1 MGYIDLEKKL
11 FSYKTTAGNI
21 LRSYKLIFHEQKTV
35 FILKILSLTVAPIL
49 SYIILLLSKNAINR
63 IEQSNSSFLYV
74 VLCVSVIIVLEIV
87 SVVYDRILFFFS
99 DLTSSAFSERLR
111 SDLLRKIAD
120 EVPVSKLETPEFFNK
135 IGTINAGGIESVVG
149 SITTPLTLLTSIVYL
164 AIAVYTSLQY
174 NFYLYYLYII
184 ILPFVFILETISKR
198 HFTLNYDKKDNLQR
212 KAGVLNSLL
221 QNKSTIFDIKT
232 SDSEEWLINETE
244 KRKKAAFHFS
254 QKESIIS
261 SVLLLTRDVL
271 NYAFKYSILIYLV
284 VKLYEGSKQVTYYSL
299 YIIYAFMVFSKSIL
313 FGDFIFLTSNI
324 SKVMNSVH
332 SIIGAISGFVTNQ
345 EYFNEHE
352 LFFSLPE
359 RANGTKKFDEK
370 DPKNILTDK
379 LSYGYSAERKVLN
392 SLCMEIK
399 EGEKVCVFG
408 DNGAGKT
415 TLIKLICGLYEDYR
429 GKILLQNNERH
440 SYEKDEIR
448 NLYSYAMQDG
458 PHYPFTVKENIC
470 MGNTADAD
478 NQNLYDKVCS
488 VSGINQIVSQLRYG
502 ENTYLNKEYDTNGVD
517 LSIGQWQKLLIAKIM
532 FRNKEILIFDE
543 PTSALD
549 PLAEQ
554 EFINTLL
561 SWYKNK
567 TVVIISHRMTFAS
580 IADRVFVIKDGAVAE
595 QGTPKQLLNAKGL
608 FYEYFNTQRSL
619 YF

>member
-1 MGYIDLEKKL
+1 MYNKK
-11 FSYKTTAGNI
+11 FSVNMEIRKVIFLVCSSFGSSLAT
-21 LRSYKLIFHEQKTV
+21 LPPLIFLQNVLNGIAQRNITARQIIFSLVAALIYEALALPTV
-35 FILKILSLTVAPIL
+35 IMLVQYLHKYMTYKASLRYSEHVYRKVIAIKADLLENSDTYELYRRVSNRGLSSFEICPSSIIGLLINIISIATIITMASRYNLWIALILVPMCVCQYFLNRKINKKKIWYDKVQEIL
-49 SYIILLLSKNAINR
+49 YTKMQAINNLFIDR
-63 IEQSNSSFLYV
+63 NALCEIKVFGTFSFLDSKRIHFFNAEKHEYIKQATISTKSD
-74 VLCVSVIIVLEIV
+74 LMFEIV
-87 SVVYDRILFFFS
+87 
-99 DLTSSAFSERLR
+99 
-111 SDLLRKIAD
+111 
-120 EVPVSKLETPEFFNK
+120 
-135 IGTINAGGIESVVG
+135 
-149 SITTPLTLLTSIVYL
+149 
-164 AIAVYTSLQY
+164 
-174 NFYLYYLYII
+174 
-184 ILPFVFILETISKR
+184 
-198 HFTLNYDKKDNLQR
+198 
-212 KAGVLNSLL
+212 
-221 QNKSTIFDIKT
+221 
-232 SDSEEWLINETE
+232 
-244 KRKKAAFHFS
+244 
-254 QKESIIS
+254 
-261 SVLLLTRDVL
+261 
-271 NYAFKYSILIYLV
+271 
-284 VKLYEGSKQVTYYSL
+284 KQVTYYSL

>member
-1 MGYIDLEKKL
+1 MDEKNKL
-11 FSYKTTAGNI
+11 KDSILCITKSFRLTWKYEKSYFLFA
-21 LRSYKLIFHEQKTV
+21 
-35 FILKILSLTVAPIL
+35 
-49 SYIILLLSKNAINR
+49 LLSA
-63 IEQSNSSFLYV
+63 
-74 VLCVSVIIVLEIV
+74 
-87 SVVYDRILFFFS
+87 
-99 DLTSSAFSERLR
+99 
-111 SDLLRKIAD
+111 
-120 EVPVSKLETPEFFNK
+120 
-135 IGTINAGGIESVVG
+135 
-149 SITTPLTLLTSIVYL
+149 
-164 AIAVYTSLQY
+164 
-174 NFYLYYLYII
+174 
-184 ILPFVFILETISKR
+184 
-198 HFTLNYDKKDNLQR
+198 
-212 KAGVLNSLL
+212 VLNSSLATLPPLIFL
-221 QNKSTIFDIKT
+221 QNVLNGIAQRNITARQIIFSLVAALIYEALALPIVIMLVQYLRKYMTYKASLRYSEHVYRKVIAIKADLLEN
-232 SDSEEWLINETE
+232 SDTYELYRRVSNRGLSSFEIYPSSIIGLLIN
-244 KRKKAAFHFS
+244 
-254 QKESIIS
+254 IIS
-261 SVLLLTRDVL
+261 IATIITMASRYNLWIALILVPMCVCQYFL
-271 NYAFKYSILIYLV
+271 NRKINKKKIWYDKVQEILYTKMQSINNLFIDRNALCEIKVFGTFSFLDSKRIHFFNAEKHEYIKQATISTKSDLMFEIV
-284 VKLYEGSKQVTYYSL
+284 KQVTYYSL
-299 YIIYAFMVFSKSIL
+299 YIIYAFMVFIKSIL

>member
-1 MGYIDLEKKL
+1 MDEKNKL
-11 FSYKTTAGNI
+11 KDSILCITKSFRLTWKYEKSYFLFA
-21 LRSYKLIFHEQKTV
+21 
-35 FILKILSLTVAPIL
+35 
-49 SYIILLLSKNAINR
+49 LLSA
-63 IEQSNSSFLYV
+63 
-74 VLCVSVIIVLEIV
+74 
-87 SVVYDRILFFFS
+87 
-99 DLTSSAFSERLR
+99 
-111 SDLLRKIAD
+111 
-120 EVPVSKLETPEFFNK
+120 
-135 IGTINAGGIESVVG
+135 
-149 SITTPLTLLTSIVYL
+149 
-164 AIAVYTSLQY
+164 
-174 NFYLYYLYII
+174 
-184 ILPFVFILETISKR
+184 
-198 HFTLNYDKKDNLQR
+198 
-212 KAGVLNSLL
+212 VLNSSLATLPPLIFL
-221 QNKSTIFDIKT
+221 QNVLNGIAQRNITARQIIFSLVAALIYEALALPIVIMLVQYLRKYMTYKASLRYSEHVYRKVIAIKADLLEN
-232 SDSEEWLINETE
+232 SDTYELYRRVSNRGLSSFEICPSSIIGLLIN
-244 KRKKAAFHFS
+244 
-254 QKESIIS
+254 IIS
-261 SVLLLTRDVL
+261 IATIITMASRYNLWIALILVPMCVCQYFL
-271 NYAFKYSILIYLV
+271 NRKINKKKIWYDKVQEILYTKMQSINNLFIDRNALCEIKVFGTFSFLDSKRIHFFNAEKHEYIKQATISTKSDLMFEIV
-284 VKLYEGSKQVTYYSL
+284 KQVTYYSL

-408 DNGAGKT
+408 DNGTGKT

>member
-1 MGYIDLEKKL
+1 MRMMDKKNKLKDSMLCITKSFQLTWKYEKSYFL
-11 FSYKTTAGNI
+11 FTFLLTVLNSSLTT
-21 LRSYKLIFHEQKTV
+21 LPPLIFLQNVLNGIAQRNITPRQIIFLLVAALIYEALALPLAMMIVQYLRQYMTYKA
-35 FILKILSLTVAPIL
+35 SLRYSEHVYRKVIAIKAD
-49 SYIILLLSKNAINR
+49 LLENSDTYELYRRVSNR
-63 IEQSNSSFLYV
+63 GLSSFELYPSSIIG
-74 VLCVSVIIVLEIV
+74 VLINIISIATIITMVSTYSLWIALMLVPMCVCQYFLNKRINKKKIWYDKVQEILYTKMHSINNLFIDRNALCEIKVFGTFSFLDNKRIHFFNAAKHEYIKQATISTKSDLMLEIV
-87 SVVYDRILFFFS
+87 
-99 DLTSSAFSERLR
+99 
-111 SDLLRKIAD
+111 
-120 EVPVSKLETPEFFNK
+120 
-135 IGTINAGGIESVVG
+135 
-149 SITTPLTLLTSIVYL
+149 
-164 AIAVYTSLQY
+164 
-174 NFYLYYLYII
+174 
-184 ILPFVFILETISKR
+184 
-198 HFTLNYDKKDNLQR
+198 
-212 KAGVLNSLL
+212 
-221 QNKSTIFDIKT
+221 
-232 SDSEEWLINETE
+232 
-244 KRKKAAFHFS
+244 
-254 QKESIIS
+254 
-261 SVLLLTRDVL
+261 
-271 NYAFKYSILIYLV
+271 
-284 VKLYEGSKQVTYYSL
+284 KQVTYYFL

-324 SKVMNSVH
+324 SKLMNSVH
-332 SIIGAISGFVTNQ
+332 SIIGTISGFVANQ

-352 LFFSLPE
+352 MFFSLPE

-370 DPKNILTDK
+370 TPKNILTDQ
-379 LSYGYSAERKVLN
+379 LSYGYSPGRKVLN

-415 TLIKLICGLYEDYR
+415 TLIKLICGLYEDYG
-429 GKILLQNNERH
+429 GKIFLQNNKIH
-440 SYEKDEIR
+440 SYKKDEIR

-458 PHYPFTVKENIC
+458 PRYPFTVKENIY
-470 MGNTADAD
+470 MGSTADAN

-488 VSGINQIVSQLRYG
+488 ISGVNQIVSQLRYG

-580 IADRVFVIKDGAVAE
+580 IADRVFVIKDGVVAE

-608 FYEYFNTQRSL
+608 FYEYFNTQKSL

>member
-1 MGYIDLEKKL
+1 MQSINNLFIDRNALCEIK
-11 FSYKTTAGNI
+11 
-21 LRSYKLIFHEQKTV
+21 V
-35 FILKILSLTVAPIL
+35 FGTF
-49 SYIILLLSKNAINR
+49 
-63 IEQSNSSFLYV
+63 SFLDSKRIHFFNAEKHEYIKQATISTKSD
-74 VLCVSVIIVLEIV
+74 LMFEIV
-87 SVVYDRILFFFS
+87 
-99 DLTSSAFSERLR
+99 
-111 SDLLRKIAD
+111 
-120 EVPVSKLETPEFFNK
+120 
-135 IGTINAGGIESVVG
+135 
-149 SITTPLTLLTSIVYL
+149 
-164 AIAVYTSLQY
+164 
-174 NFYLYYLYII
+174 
-184 ILPFVFILETISKR
+184 
-198 HFTLNYDKKDNLQR
+198 
-212 KAGVLNSLL
+212 
-221 QNKSTIFDIKT
+221 
-232 SDSEEWLINETE
+232 
-244 KRKKAAFHFS
+244 
-254 QKESIIS
+254 
-261 SVLLLTRDVL
+261 
-271 NYAFKYSILIYLV
+271 
-284 VKLYEGSKQVTYYSL
+284 KQVTYYSL

-517 LSIGQWQKLLIAKIM
+517 LSIGQWQKLLITKIM

>member
-1 MGYIDLEKKL
+1 MMDKKNKLKDSMLCITKSFQLTWKYEKSYFL
-11 FSYKTTAGNI
+11 FTFLLTVLNSSLTT
-21 LRSYKLIFHEQKTV
+21 LPPLIFLQNVLNGIAQRNITPRQIIFLLVAALIYEALALPLAMMIVQYLRQYMTYKA
-35 FILKILSLTVAPIL
+35 SLRYSEHVYRKVIAIKAD
-49 SYIILLLSKNAINR
+49 LLENSDTYELYRRVSNR
-63 IEQSNSSFLYV
+63 GLSSFELYPSSIIG
-74 VLCVSVIIVLEIV
+74 VLINIISIATIITMVSTYSLWIALMLVPMCVCQYFLNKRINKKKIWYDKVQEILYTKMHSINNLFIDRNALCEIKVFGTFSFLDNKRIHFFNAAKHEYIKQATISTKSDLMLEIV
-87 SVVYDRILFFFS
+87 
-99 DLTSSAFSERLR
+99 
-111 SDLLRKIAD
+111 
-120 EVPVSKLETPEFFNK
+120 
-135 IGTINAGGIESVVG
+135 
-149 SITTPLTLLTSIVYL
+149 
-164 AIAVYTSLQY
+164 
-174 NFYLYYLYII
+174 
-184 ILPFVFILETISKR
+184 
-198 HFTLNYDKKDNLQR
+198 
-212 KAGVLNSLL
+212 
-221 QNKSTIFDIKT
+221 
-232 SDSEEWLINETE
+232 
-244 KRKKAAFHFS
+244 
-254 QKESIIS
+254 
-261 SVLLLTRDVL
+261 
-271 NYAFKYSILIYLV
+271 
-284 VKLYEGSKQVTYYSL
+284 KQVTYYFL

-324 SKVMNSVH
+324 SKLMNSVH
-332 SIIGAISGFVTNQ
+332 SIIGTISGFVANQ

-352 LFFSLPE
+352 MFFSLPE

-370 DPKNILTDK
+370 TPKNILTDQ
-379 LSYGYSAERKVLN
+379 LSYGYSPGRKVLN

-415 TLIKLICGLYEDYR
+415 TLIKLICGLYEDYG
-429 GKILLQNNERH
+429 GKIFLQNNKIH
-440 SYEKDEIR
+440 SYKKDEIR

-458 PHYPFTVKENIC
+458 PRYPFTVKENIY
-470 MGNTADAD
+470 MGSTADAN

-488 VSGINQIVSQLRYG
+488 ISGVNQIVSQLRYG

-580 IADRVFVIKDGAVAE
+580 IADRVFVIKDGVVAE

-608 FYEYFNTQRSL
+608 FYEYFNTQKSL

>member
-1 MGYIDLEKKL
+1 MDEKNKL
-11 FSYKTTAGNI
+11 KDSILCITKSFRLTWKYEKSYFLFA
-21 LRSYKLIFHEQKTV
+21 
-35 FILKILSLTVAPIL
+35 
-49 SYIILLLSKNAINR
+49 LLSA
-63 IEQSNSSFLYV
+63 
-74 VLCVSVIIVLEIV
+74 
-87 SVVYDRILFFFS
+87 
-99 DLTSSAFSERLR
+99 
-111 SDLLRKIAD
+111 
-120 EVPVSKLETPEFFNK
+120 
-135 IGTINAGGIESVVG
+135 
-149 SITTPLTLLTSIVYL
+149 
-164 AIAVYTSLQY
+164 
-174 NFYLYYLYII
+174 
-184 ILPFVFILETISKR
+184 
-198 HFTLNYDKKDNLQR
+198 
-212 KAGVLNSLL
+212 VLNSSLATLPPLIFL
-221 QNKSTIFDIKT
+221 QNVLNGIAQRNITARQIIFSLVAALIYEALALPIVIMLVQYLHKYMTYKASLRYSEHVYRKVIAIKADLLEN
-232 SDSEEWLINETE
+232 SDTYELYRRVSNRGLSSFEICPSSIIGLLIN
-244 KRKKAAFHFS
+244 
-254 QKESIIS
+254 IIS
-261 SVLLLTRDVL
+261 IAAIITMASRYNLWIALILVPMCVCQYFL
-271 NYAFKYSILIYLV
+271 NRKINKKKIWYDKVQEILYTKMQSINNLFIDRNALCEIKVFGTFSFLDSKRIHFFNAEKHEYIKQATISTKSDLMFEIV
-284 VKLYEGSKQVTYYSL
+284 KQVTYYSL

-619 YF
+619 YLE

>member
-1 MGYIDLEKKL
+1 MMDKKNKLKDSMLCITKSFQLTWKYEKSYFL
-11 FSYKTTAGNI
+11 FTFLLTVLNSSLTT
-21 LRSYKLIFHEQKTV
+21 LPPLIFLQNVLNGIAQRNITPRQIIFLLVAALIYEALALPLAMMIVQYLRQYMTYKA
-35 FILKILSLTVAPIL
+35 SLRYSEHVYRKVIAIKAD
-49 SYIILLLSKNAINR
+49 LLENSDTYELYRRVSNR
-63 IEQSNSSFLYV
+63 GLSSFELYPSSIIG
-74 VLCVSVIIVLEIV
+74 VLINIISIATIITMVSTYSLWIALMLVPMCVCQYFLNKRINKKKIWYDKVQEILYTKMHSINNLFIDRNALCEIKVFGTFSFLDNKRIHFFNAAKHEYIKQATISTKSDLMLEIV
-87 SVVYDRILFFFS
+87 
-99 DLTSSAFSERLR
+99 
-111 SDLLRKIAD
+111 
-120 EVPVSKLETPEFFNK
+120 
-135 IGTINAGGIESVVG
+135 
-149 SITTPLTLLTSIVYL
+149 
-164 AIAVYTSLQY
+164 
-174 NFYLYYLYII
+174 
-184 ILPFVFILETISKR
+184 
-198 HFTLNYDKKDNLQR
+198 
-212 KAGVLNSLL
+212 
-221 QNKSTIFDIKT
+221 
-232 SDSEEWLINETE
+232 
-244 KRKKAAFHFS
+244 
-254 QKESIIS
+254 
-261 SVLLLTRDVL
+261 
-271 NYAFKYSILIYLV
+271 
-284 VKLYEGSKQVTYYSL
+284 KQVTYYSL

-324 SKVMNSVH
+324 SKLMNSVH
-332 SIIGAISGFVTNQ
+332 SIIGTISGFVANQ

-352 LFFSLPE
+352 MFFSLPE

-370 DPKNILTDK
+370 TPKNILTDQ
-379 LSYGYSAERKVLN
+379 LSYGYSPGRKVLN

-415 TLIKLICGLYEDYR
+415 TLIKLICGLYEDYG
-429 GKILLQNNERH
+429 GKIFLQNNEIH
-440 SYEKDEIR
+440 SYKKDEIR

-458 PHYPFTVKENIC
+458 PRYPFTVKENIY
-470 MGNTADAD
+470 MGSTADAN

-488 VSGINQIVSQLRYG
+488 ISGVNQIISQLRYG

-580 IADRVFVIKDGAVAE
+580 IADRVFVIKDGVVAE

-608 FYEYFNTQRSL
+608 FYEYFNTQKSL

>member
-1 MGYIDLEKKL
+1 MDEKNKL
-11 FSYKTTAGNI
+11 KDSILCITKSFRLTWKYEKSYFLFA
-21 LRSYKLIFHEQKTV
+21 
-35 FILKILSLTVAPIL
+35 
-49 SYIILLLSKNAINR
+49 LLSA
-63 IEQSNSSFLYV
+63 
-74 VLCVSVIIVLEIV
+74 
-87 SVVYDRILFFFS
+87 
-99 DLTSSAFSERLR
+99 
-111 SDLLRKIAD
+111 
-120 EVPVSKLETPEFFNK
+120 
-135 IGTINAGGIESVVG
+135 
-149 SITTPLTLLTSIVYL
+149 
-164 AIAVYTSLQY
+164 
-174 NFYLYYLYII
+174 
-184 ILPFVFILETISKR
+184 
-198 HFTLNYDKKDNLQR
+198 
-212 KAGVLNSLL
+212 VLNSSLATLPPLIFL
-221 QNKSTIFDIKT
+221 QNVLNGIAQRNITARQIIFSLVAALIYEALALPIVTMLVQYLRKYMTYKASLRYSEHVYRKVIAIKADLLEN
-232 SDSEEWLINETE
+232 SDTYELYRRVSNRGLSSFEICPSSIIGLLIN
-244 KRKKAAFHFS
+244 
-254 QKESIIS
+254 IIS
-261 SVLLLTRDVL
+261 IATIITMASRYNLWIALILVPMCVCQYFL
-271 NYAFKYSILIYLV
+271 NRKINKKKIWYDKVQEILYTKMQSINNLFIDRNALCEIKVFGTFSFLDSKRIHFFNAEKHEYIKQATISTKSDLMFEIV
-284 VKLYEGSKQVTYYSL
+284 KQVTYYSL

>member
-1 MGYIDLEKKL
+1 MDEKNKL
-11 FSYKTTAGNI
+11 KDSILCITKSFRLTWKYEKSYFLFA
-21 LRSYKLIFHEQKTV
+21 
-35 FILKILSLTVAPIL
+35 
-49 SYIILLLSKNAINR
+49 LLSA
-63 IEQSNSSFLYV
+63 
-74 VLCVSVIIVLEIV
+74 
-87 SVVYDRILFFFS
+87 
-99 DLTSSAFSERLR
+99 
-111 SDLLRKIAD
+111 
-120 EVPVSKLETPEFFNK
+120 
-135 IGTINAGGIESVVG
+135 
-149 SITTPLTLLTSIVYL
+149 
-164 AIAVYTSLQY
+164 
-174 NFYLYYLYII
+174 
-184 ILPFVFILETISKR
+184 
-198 HFTLNYDKKDNLQR
+198 
-212 KAGVLNSLL
+212 VLNSSLATLPPLIFL
-221 QNKSTIFDIKT
+221 QNVLNGIAQRNITARQIIFSLVAALIYEALALPIVTMLVQYLRKYMTYKASLRYSEHVYRKVIAIKADLLEN
-232 SDSEEWLINETE
+232 SDTYELYRRVSNRGLSSFEICPSSIIGLLIN
-244 KRKKAAFHFS
+244 
-254 QKESIIS
+254 IIS
-261 SVLLLTRDVL
+261 IATIITMASRYNLWIALILVPMCVCQYFL
-271 NYAFKYSILIYLV
+271 NRKINKKKIWYDKVQEILYTKMQAINNLFIDRNALCEIKVFGTFSFLDSKRIHFFNAEKHEYIKQATISTKSDLMFEIV
-284 VKLYEGSKQVTYYSL
+284 KQVTYYSL

>member
-1 MGYIDLEKKL
+1 MRMDEKNKL
-11 FSYKTTAGNI
+11 KDSILCITKSFRLTWKYEKSYFLFA
-21 LRSYKLIFHEQKTV
+21 
-35 FILKILSLTVAPIL
+35 
-49 SYIILLLSKNAINR
+49 LLSA
-63 IEQSNSSFLYV
+63 
-74 VLCVSVIIVLEIV
+74 
-87 SVVYDRILFFFS
+87 
-99 DLTSSAFSERLR
+99 
-111 SDLLRKIAD
+111 
-120 EVPVSKLETPEFFNK
+120 
-135 IGTINAGGIESVVG
+135 
-149 SITTPLTLLTSIVYL
+149 
-164 AIAVYTSLQY
+164 
-174 NFYLYYLYII
+174 
-184 ILPFVFILETISKR
+184 
-198 HFTLNYDKKDNLQR
+198 
-212 KAGVLNSLL
+212 VLNSSLATLPPLIFL
-221 QNKSTIFDIKT
+221 QNVLNGIAQRNITARQIIFSLVAALIYEALALPTVIMLVQYLHKYMTYKASLRYSEHVYRKVIAIKADLLEN
-232 SDSEEWLINETE
+232 SDTYELYRRVSNRGLSSFEIYPSSIIGLLIN
-244 KRKKAAFHFS
+244 
-254 QKESIIS
+254 IIS
-261 SVLLLTRDVL
+261 IATIITMASRYNLWIALILVPMCVCQYFL
-271 NYAFKYSILIYLV
+271 NRKINKKKIWYDKVQEILYTKMQSINNLFIDRNALCEIKVFGTFSFLDSKRIHFFNAEKHEYIKQATISTKSDLMFEIV
-284 VKLYEGSKQVTYYSL
+284 KQVTYYSL

>member
-1 MGYIDLEKKL
+1 MDEKNKL
-11 FSYKTTAGNI
+11 KDSILCITKSFRLTWKYEKSYFLFA
-21 LRSYKLIFHEQKTV
+21 
-35 FILKILSLTVAPIL
+35 
-49 SYIILLLSKNAINR
+49 LLSA
-63 IEQSNSSFLYV
+63 
-74 VLCVSVIIVLEIV
+74 
-87 SVVYDRILFFFS
+87 
-99 DLTSSAFSERLR
+99 
-111 SDLLRKIAD
+111 
-120 EVPVSKLETPEFFNK
+120 
-135 IGTINAGGIESVVG
+135 
-149 SITTPLTLLTSIVYL
+149 
-164 AIAVYTSLQY
+164 
-174 NFYLYYLYII
+174 
-184 ILPFVFILETISKR
+184 
-198 HFTLNYDKKDNLQR
+198 
-212 KAGVLNSLL
+212 VLNSSLATLPPLIFL
-221 QNKSTIFDIKT
+221 QNVLNGIAQRNITARQIIFSLVAALIYEALALPIVTMLVQYLRKYMTYKASLRYSEHVYRKVIAIKADLLEN
-232 SDSEEWLINETE
+232 SDTYELYRRVSNRGLSSFEIYPSSIIGLLIN
-244 KRKKAAFHFS
+244 
-254 QKESIIS
+254 IIS
-261 SVLLLTRDVL
+261 IATIITMASRYNLWIALILVPMCVCQYFL
-271 NYAFKYSILIYLV
+271 NRKINKKKIWYDKVQEILYTKMQAINNLFIDRNALCEIKVFGTFSFLDSKRIHFFNAEKHEYIKQATISTKSDLMFEIV
-284 VKLYEGSKQVTYYSL
+284 KQVTYYSL

>member
-1 MGYIDLEKKL
+1 MRMDEKNKL
-11 FSYKTTAGNI
+11 KDSILCITKSFRLTWKYEKSYFLFA
-21 LRSYKLIFHEQKTV
+21 
-35 FILKILSLTVAPIL
+35 
-49 SYIILLLSKNAINR
+49 LLSA
-63 IEQSNSSFLYV
+63 
-74 VLCVSVIIVLEIV
+74 
-87 SVVYDRILFFFS
+87 
-99 DLTSSAFSERLR
+99 
-111 SDLLRKIAD
+111 
-120 EVPVSKLETPEFFNK
+120 
-135 IGTINAGGIESVVG
+135 
-149 SITTPLTLLTSIVYL
+149 
-164 AIAVYTSLQY
+164 
-174 NFYLYYLYII
+174 
-184 ILPFVFILETISKR
+184 
-198 HFTLNYDKKDNLQR
+198 
-212 KAGVLNSLL
+212 VLNSSLATLPPLIFL
-221 QNKSTIFDIKT
+221 QNVLNGIAQRNITARQIIFSLVAALIYEALALPIVIMLVQYLRKYMTYKASLRYSEHVYRKVIAIKADLLEN
-232 SDSEEWLINETE
+232 SDTYELYRRVSNRGLSSFEICPSSIIGLLIN
-244 KRKKAAFHFS
+244 
-254 QKESIIS
+254 IIS
-261 SVLLLTRDVL
+261 IATIITMASRYNLWIALILVPMCVCQYFL
-271 NYAFKYSILIYLV
+271 NRKINKKKIWYDKVQEILYTKMQSINNLFIDRNALCEIKVFGTFSFLDSKRIHFFNAEKHEYIKQATISTKSDLMFEIV
-284 VKLYEGSKQVTYYSL
+284 KQVTYYSL

>member
-1 MGYIDLEKKL
+1 MDEKNKL
-11 FSYKTTAGNI
+11 KDSILCITKSFRLTWKYEKSYFLFA
-21 LRSYKLIFHEQKTV
+21 
-35 FILKILSLTVAPIL
+35 
-49 SYIILLLSKNAINR
+49 LLSA
-63 IEQSNSSFLYV
+63 
-74 VLCVSVIIVLEIV
+74 
-87 SVVYDRILFFFS
+87 
-99 DLTSSAFSERLR
+99 
-111 SDLLRKIAD
+111 
-120 EVPVSKLETPEFFNK
+120 
-135 IGTINAGGIESVVG
+135 
-149 SITTPLTLLTSIVYL
+149 
-164 AIAVYTSLQY
+164 
-174 NFYLYYLYII
+174 
-184 ILPFVFILETISKR
+184 
-198 HFTLNYDKKDNLQR
+198 
-212 KAGVLNSLL
+212 VLNSSLATLPPLIFL
-221 QNKSTIFDIKT
+221 QNVLNGIAQRNITARQIIFSLVAALIYEALALPIVIMLVQYLRKYMTYKASLRYSEHVYRKVIAIKADLLEN
-232 SDSEEWLINETE
+232 SDTYELYRRVSNRGLSSFEICPSSIIGLLIN
-244 KRKKAAFHFS
+244 
-254 QKESIIS
+254 IIS
-261 SVLLLTRDVL
+261 IATIITMASRYNLWIALILVPMCVCQYFL
-271 NYAFKYSILIYLV
+271 NRKINKKKIWYDKVQEILYTKMQSINNLFIDRNALCEIKVFGTFSFLDSKRIHFFNAEKHEYIKQATISTKSDLMFEIV
-284 VKLYEGSKQVTYYSL
+284 KQVTYYSL

-517 LSIGQWQKLLIAKIM
+517 LSICQWQKLLIAKIM

>member
-1 MGYIDLEKKL
+1 MDEKNKL
-11 FSYKTTAGNI
+11 KDSILCITKSFRLTWKYEKSYFLFA
-21 LRSYKLIFHEQKTV
+21 
-35 FILKILSLTVAPIL
+35 
-49 SYIILLLSKNAINR
+49 LLSA
-63 IEQSNSSFLYV
+63 
-74 VLCVSVIIVLEIV
+74 
-87 SVVYDRILFFFS
+87 
-99 DLTSSAFSERLR
+99 
-111 SDLLRKIAD
+111 
-120 EVPVSKLETPEFFNK
+120 
-135 IGTINAGGIESVVG
+135 
-149 SITTPLTLLTSIVYL
+149 
-164 AIAVYTSLQY
+164 
-174 NFYLYYLYII
+174 
-184 ILPFVFILETISKR
+184 
-198 HFTLNYDKKDNLQR
+198 
-212 KAGVLNSLL
+212 VLNSSLATLPPLIFL
-221 QNKSTIFDIKT
+221 QNVLNGIAQRSITARQIIFSLVAALIYEALALPIVIMLVQYLRKYMTYKASLRYSEHVYRKVIAIKADLLEN
-232 SDSEEWLINETE
+232 SDTYELYRRVSNRGLSSFEICPSSIIGLLIN
-244 KRKKAAFHFS
+244 
-254 QKESIIS
+254 IIS
-261 SVLLLTRDVL
+261 IATIITMASRYNLWIALILVPMCVCQYFL
-271 NYAFKYSILIYLV
+271 NRKINKKKIWYDKVQEILYTKMQSINNLFIDRNALCEIKVFGTFSFLDSKRIHFFNAEKHEYIKQATISTKSDLMFEIV
-284 VKLYEGSKQVTYYSL
+284 KQVTYYSL

-440 SYEKDEIR
+440 SYGKDEIR

>member
-1 MGYIDLEKKL
+1 MDEKNKL
-11 FSYKTTAGNI
+11 KDSILCITKSFRLTWKYEKSYFLFA
-21 LRSYKLIFHEQKTV
+21 
-35 FILKILSLTVAPIL
+35 
-49 SYIILLLSKNAINR
+49 LLSA
-63 IEQSNSSFLYV
+63 
-74 VLCVSVIIVLEIV
+74 
-87 SVVYDRILFFFS
+87 
-99 DLTSSAFSERLR
+99 
-111 SDLLRKIAD
+111 
-120 EVPVSKLETPEFFNK
+120 
-135 IGTINAGGIESVVG
+135 
-149 SITTPLTLLTSIVYL
+149 
-164 AIAVYTSLQY
+164 
-174 NFYLYYLYII
+174 
-184 ILPFVFILETISKR
+184 
-198 HFTLNYDKKDNLQR
+198 
-212 KAGVLNSLL
+212 VLNSSLATLPPLIFL
-221 QNKSTIFDIKT
+221 QNVLNGIAQRNITARQIIFSLVAALIYEALALPTVIMLVQYLHKYMTYKASLRYSEHIYRKVIAIKADLLEN
-232 SDSEEWLINETE
+232 SDTYELYRRVSNRGLSSFEIYPSSIIGLLIN
-244 KRKKAAFHFS
+244 
-254 QKESIIS
+254 IIS
-261 SVLLLTRDVL
+261 IATIITMASRYNLWIALILVPMCVCQYFL
-271 NYAFKYSILIYLV
+271 NRKINKKKIWYDKVQEILYTKMQSINNLFIDRNALCEIKVFGTFSFLDSKRIHFFNAEKHEYIKQATISTKSDLMFEIV
-284 VKLYEGSKQVTYYSL
+284 KQVTYYSL

-448 NLYSYAMQDG
+448 NLYSYAMQEG

>member
-1 MGYIDLEKKL
+1 MRMDEKNKL
-11 FSYKTTAGNI
+11 KDSILCITKSFRLTWKYEKSYFLFA
-21 LRSYKLIFHEQKTV
+21 
-35 FILKILSLTVAPIL
+35 
-49 SYIILLLSKNAINR
+49 LLSA
-63 IEQSNSSFLYV
+63 
-74 VLCVSVIIVLEIV
+74 
-87 SVVYDRILFFFS
+87 
-99 DLTSSAFSERLR
+99 
-111 SDLLRKIAD
+111 
-120 EVPVSKLETPEFFNK
+120 
-135 IGTINAGGIESVVG
+135 
-149 SITTPLTLLTSIVYL
+149 
-164 AIAVYTSLQY
+164 
-174 NFYLYYLYII
+174 
-184 ILPFVFILETISKR
+184 
-198 HFTLNYDKKDNLQR
+198 
-212 KAGVLNSLL
+212 VLNSSLATLPPLIFL
-221 QNKSTIFDIKT
+221 QNVLNGIAQRNITARQIIFSLVAALIYEALALPIVIMLVQYLRKYMTYKASLRYSEHVYRKVIAIKADLLEN
-232 SDSEEWLINETE
+232 SDTYELYRRVSNRGLSSFEIYPSSIIGLLIN
-244 KRKKAAFHFS
+244 
-254 QKESIIS
+254 IIS
-261 SVLLLTRDVL
+261 IATIITMASRYNLWIALILVPMCVCQYFL
-271 NYAFKYSILIYLV
+271 NRKINKKKIWYDKVQEILYTKMQSINNLFIDRNALCEIKVFGTFSFLDSKRIHFFNAEKHEYIKQATISTKSDLMFEIV
-284 VKLYEGSKQVTYYSL
+284 KQVTYYSL

-488 VSGINQIVSQLRYG
+488 VSGINQIVYQLRYG

>member
-1 MGYIDLEKKL
+1 MDEKNKL
-11 FSYKTTAGNI
+11 KDSILCITKSFRLTWKYEKSYFLFA
-21 LRSYKLIFHEQKTV
+21 
-35 FILKILSLTVAPIL
+35 
-49 SYIILLLSKNAINR
+49 LLSA
-63 IEQSNSSFLYV
+63 
-74 VLCVSVIIVLEIV
+74 
-87 SVVYDRILFFFS
+87 
-99 DLTSSAFSERLR
+99 
-111 SDLLRKIAD
+111 
-120 EVPVSKLETPEFFNK
+120 
-135 IGTINAGGIESVVG
+135 
-149 SITTPLTLLTSIVYL
+149 
-164 AIAVYTSLQY
+164 
-174 NFYLYYLYII
+174 
-184 ILPFVFILETISKR
+184 
-198 HFTLNYDKKDNLQR
+198 
-212 KAGVLNSLL
+212 VLNSSLATLPPLIFL
-221 QNKSTIFDIKT
+221 QNVLNGIAQRNITARQIIFSLVAALIYEALALPTVIMLVQYLHKYMTYKASLRYSEHVYRKVIAIKADLLEN
-232 SDSEEWLINETE
+232 SDTYELYRRVSNRGLSSFEIYPSSIIGLLIN
-244 KRKKAAFHFS
+244 
-254 QKESIIS
+254 IIS
-261 SVLLLTRDVL
+261 IATIITMASRYNLWIALILVPMCVCQYFL
-271 NYAFKYSILIYLV
+271 NRKINKKKIWYDKVQEILYTKMQSINNLFIDRNALCEIKVFGTFSFLDSKRIHFFNAEKHEYIKQATISTKSDLMFEIV
-284 VKLYEGSKQVTYYSL
+284 KQVTYYSL

-399 EGEKVCVFG
+399 GGEKVCVFG

-440 SYEKDEIR
+440 SYGKDEIR

>member
-1 MGYIDLEKKL
+1 MDEKNKL
-11 FSYKTTAGNI
+11 KDSILCITKSFRLTWKYEKSYFLFA
-21 LRSYKLIFHEQKTV
+21 
-35 FILKILSLTVAPIL
+35 
-49 SYIILLLSKNAINR
+49 LLSA
-63 IEQSNSSFLYV
+63 
-74 VLCVSVIIVLEIV
+74 
-87 SVVYDRILFFFS
+87 
-99 DLTSSAFSERLR
+99 
-111 SDLLRKIAD
+111 
-120 EVPVSKLETPEFFNK
+120 
-135 IGTINAGGIESVVG
+135 
-149 SITTPLTLLTSIVYL
+149 
-164 AIAVYTSLQY
+164 
-174 NFYLYYLYII
+174 
-184 ILPFVFILETISKR
+184 
-198 HFTLNYDKKDNLQR
+198 
-212 KAGVLNSLL
+212 VLNSSLATLPPLIFL
-221 QNKSTIFDIKT
+221 QNVLNGIAQRSITARQIIFSLVAALIYEALALPIVIMLVQYLRKYMTYKASLRYSEHVYRKVIAIKADLLEN
-232 SDSEEWLINETE
+232 SDTYELYRRVSNRGLSSFEICPSSIIGLLIN
-244 KRKKAAFHFS
+244 
-254 QKESIIS
+254 IIS
-261 SVLLLTRDVL
+261 IATIITMASRYNLWIALILVPMCVCQYFL
-271 NYAFKYSILIYLV
+271 NRKINKKKIWYDKVQEILYTKMQSINNLFIDRNALCEIKVFGTFSFLDSKRIHFFNAEKHEYIKQATISTKSDLMFEIV
-284 VKLYEGSKQVTYYSL
+284 KQVTYYSL

-517 LSIGQWQKLLIAKIM
+517 LSIGQWQKLLIT
-532 FRNKEILIFDE
+532 NKEILIFDE

>member
-1 MGYIDLEKKL
+1 MDEKNKL
-11 FSYKTTAGNI
+11 KDSILCITKSFRLTWKYEKSYFLFA
-21 LRSYKLIFHEQKTV
+21 
-35 FILKILSLTVAPIL
+35 
-49 SYIILLLSKNAINR
+49 LLSA
-63 IEQSNSSFLYV
+63 
-74 VLCVSVIIVLEIV
+74 
-87 SVVYDRILFFFS
+87 
-99 DLTSSAFSERLR
+99 
-111 SDLLRKIAD
+111 
-120 EVPVSKLETPEFFNK
+120 
-135 IGTINAGGIESVVG
+135 
-149 SITTPLTLLTSIVYL
+149 
-164 AIAVYTSLQY
+164 
-174 NFYLYYLYII
+174 
-184 ILPFVFILETISKR
+184 
-198 HFTLNYDKKDNLQR
+198 
-212 KAGVLNSLL
+212 VLNSSLATLPPLIFL
-221 QNKSTIFDIKT
+221 QNVLNGIAQRNITARQIIFSLVAALIYEALALPIVTMLVQYLRKYMTYKASLRYSEHVYRKVIAIKADLLEN
-232 SDSEEWLINETE
+232 SDTYELYRRVSNRGLSSFEIYPSSIIGLLIN
-244 KRKKAAFHFS
+244 
-254 QKESIIS
+254 IIS
-261 SVLLLTRDVL
+261 IATIITMASRYNLWIALILVPMCVCQYFL
-271 NYAFKYSILIYLV
+271 NRKINKKKIWYDKVQEILYTKMQSINNLFIDRNALCEIKVFGTFSFLDSKRIHFFNAEKHEYIKQATISTKSDLMFEIV
-284 VKLYEGSKQVTYYSL
+284 KQVTYYSL

-440 SYEKDEIR
+440 SYGKDEIR

>member
-1 MGYIDLEKKL
+1 MDEKNKL
-11 FSYKTTAGNI
+11 KDSILCITKSFRLTWKYEKSYFLFA
-21 LRSYKLIFHEQKTV
+21 
-35 FILKILSLTVAPIL
+35 
-49 SYIILLLSKNAINR
+49 LLSA
-63 IEQSNSSFLYV
+63 
-74 VLCVSVIIVLEIV
+74 
-87 SVVYDRILFFFS
+87 
-99 DLTSSAFSERLR
+99 
-111 SDLLRKIAD
+111 
-120 EVPVSKLETPEFFNK
+120 
-135 IGTINAGGIESVVG
+135 
-149 SITTPLTLLTSIVYL
+149 
-164 AIAVYTSLQY
+164 
-174 NFYLYYLYII
+174 
-184 ILPFVFILETISKR
+184 
-198 HFTLNYDKKDNLQR
+198 
-212 KAGVLNSLL
+212 VLNSSLATLPPLIFL
-221 QNKSTIFDIKT
+221 QNVLNGIAQRNITARQIIFSLVAALIYEALALPIVIMLVQYLRKYMTYKASLRYSEHVYRKVIAIKADLLEN
-232 SDSEEWLINETE
+232 SDTYELYRRVSNRGLSSFEICPSSIIGLLIN
-244 KRKKAAFHFS
+244 
-254 QKESIIS
+254 IIS
-261 SVLLLTRDVL
+261 IATIITMASRYNLWIALILVPMCVCQYFL
-271 NYAFKYSILIYLV
+271 NRKINKKKIWYDKVQEILYTKMQSINNLFIDRNALCEIKVFGTFSFLDSKRIHFFNAEKHEYIKQATISTKSDLMFEIV
-284 VKLYEGSKQVTYYSL
+284 KQVTYYSL

-359 RANGTKKFDEK
+359 TANGTKKFDEK

>member
-1 MGYIDLEKKL
+1 MRMDEKNKL
-11 FSYKTTAGNI
+11 KDSILCITKSFQLTWKYEKSY
-21 LRSYKLIFHEQKTV
+21 
-35 FILKILSLTVAPIL
+35 
-49 SYIILLLSKNAINR
+49 
-63 IEQSNSSFLYV
+63 FL
-74 VLCVSVIIVLEIV
+74 
-87 SVVYDRILFFFS
+87 FTF
-99 DLTSSAFSERLR
+99 
-111 SDLLRKIAD
+111 
-120 EVPVSKLETPEFFNK
+120 
-135 IGTINAGGIESVVG
+135 
-149 SITTPLTLLTSIVYL
+149 LLT
-164 AIAVYTSLQY
+164 
-174 NFYLYYLYII
+174 
-184 ILPFVFILETISKR
+184 
-198 HFTLNYDKKDNLQR
+198 
-212 KAGVLNSLL
+212 VLNSSLATLPPLIFL
-221 QNKSTIFDIKT
+221 QNVLNGIAQRNITVRQIIFSLVAALIYEALALPIVIMLVQYLRKYMTYKASLRYSEHVYRKVIAIKADLLEN
-232 SDSEEWLINETE
+232 SDTYELYRRVSNRGLSSFEIYPSSIIGLLIN
-244 KRKKAAFHFS
+244 
-254 QKESIIS
+254 IIS
-261 SVLLLTRDVL
+261 IATIITMASRYNLWIALILVPMCVCQYFL
-271 NYAFKYSILIYLV
+271 NRKINKKKIWYDKVQEILYTKMQSINNLFIDRNALCEIKVFGTFSFLDSKRIHFFNAEKHEYIKQATISTKSDLMFEIV
-284 VKLYEGSKQVTYYSL
+284 KQVTYYSL

>member
-1 MGYIDLEKKL
+1 MDEKNKL
-11 FSYKTTAGNI
+11 KDSILCITKSFRLTWKYEKSYFLFA
-21 LRSYKLIFHEQKTV
+21 
-35 FILKILSLTVAPIL
+35 
-49 SYIILLLSKNAINR
+49 LLSA
-63 IEQSNSSFLYV
+63 
-74 VLCVSVIIVLEIV
+74 
-87 SVVYDRILFFFS
+87 
-99 DLTSSAFSERLR
+99 
-111 SDLLRKIAD
+111 
-120 EVPVSKLETPEFFNK
+120 
-135 IGTINAGGIESVVG
+135 
-149 SITTPLTLLTSIVYL
+149 
-164 AIAVYTSLQY
+164 
-174 NFYLYYLYII
+174 
-184 ILPFVFILETISKR
+184 
-198 HFTLNYDKKDNLQR
+198 
-212 KAGVLNSLL
+212 VLNSSLATLPPLIFL
-221 QNKSTIFDIKT
+221 QNVLNGIAQRNITARQIIFSLVAALIYEALALPTVIMLVQYLHKYMTYKASLRYSEHVYRKVIAIKADLLEN
-232 SDSEEWLINETE
+232 SDTYELYRRVSNRGLSSFEICPSSIIGLLIN
-244 KRKKAAFHFS
+244 
-254 QKESIIS
+254 IIS
-261 SVLLLTRDVL
+261 IATIITMASRYNLWIALILVPMCVCQYFL
-271 NYAFKYSILIYLV
+271 NRKINKKKIWYDKVQEILYTKMQSINNLFIDRNALCEIKVFGTFSFLDSKRIHFFNAEKHEYIKQATISTKSDLV
-284 VKLYEGSKQVTYYSL
+284 FEIVKQVTYYSL

-415 TLIKLICGLYEDYR
+415 TLIKLICGLYEDYG

>member
-1 MGYIDLEKKL
+1 MDEKNKL
-11 FSYKTTAGNI
+11 KDSILCITKSFRLTWKYEKSYFLFA
-21 LRSYKLIFHEQKTV
+21 
-35 FILKILSLTVAPIL
+35 
-49 SYIILLLSKNAINR
+49 LLSA
-63 IEQSNSSFLYV
+63 
-74 VLCVSVIIVLEIV
+74 
-87 SVVYDRILFFFS
+87 
-99 DLTSSAFSERLR
+99 
-111 SDLLRKIAD
+111 
-120 EVPVSKLETPEFFNK
+120 
-135 IGTINAGGIESVVG
+135 
-149 SITTPLTLLTSIVYL
+149 
-164 AIAVYTSLQY
+164 
-174 NFYLYYLYII
+174 
-184 ILPFVFILETISKR
+184 
-198 HFTLNYDKKDNLQR
+198 
-212 KAGVLNSLL
+212 VLNSSLATLPPLIFL
-221 QNKSTIFDIKT
+221 QNVLNGIAQRNITARQIIFSLVAALIYEALALPIVIMLVQYLRKYMTYKASLRYSEHVYRKVIAIKADLLEN
-232 SDSEEWLINETE
+232 SDTYELYRRVSNRGLSSFEICPSSIIGLLIN
-244 KRKKAAFHFS
+244 
-254 QKESIIS
+254 IIS
-261 SVLLLTRDVL
+261 IATIITMASRYNLWIALILVPMCVCQYFL
-271 NYAFKYSILIYLV
+271 NRKINKKKIWYDKVQEILYTKMQSINNLFIDRNALCEIKVFGTFSFLDSKRIHFFNAEKHEYIKQATISTKSDLMFEIV
-284 VKLYEGSKQVTYYSL
+284 KQVTYYSL

-415 TLIKLICGLYEDYR
+415 TLIKLICGLYEDYG

-478 NQNLYDKVCS
+478 NQNLYDKVCY

>member
-1 MGYIDLEKKL
+1 MDEKNKL
-11 FSYKTTAGNI
+11 KDSILCITKSFRLTWKYEKSYFLFA
-21 LRSYKLIFHEQKTV
+21 
-35 FILKILSLTVAPIL
+35 
-49 SYIILLLSKNAINR
+49 LLSA
-63 IEQSNSSFLYV
+63 
-74 VLCVSVIIVLEIV
+74 
-87 SVVYDRILFFFS
+87 
-99 DLTSSAFSERLR
+99 
-111 SDLLRKIAD
+111 
-120 EVPVSKLETPEFFNK
+120 
-135 IGTINAGGIESVVG
+135 
-149 SITTPLTLLTSIVYL
+149 
-164 AIAVYTSLQY
+164 
-174 NFYLYYLYII
+174 
-184 ILPFVFILETISKR
+184 
-198 HFTLNYDKKDNLQR
+198 
-212 KAGVLNSLL
+212 VLNSSLATLPPLIFL
-221 QNKSTIFDIKT
+221 QNVLNGIAQRNITARQIIFSLVAALIYEALALPIVIMLVQYLRKYMTYKASLRYSEHVYRKVIAIKADLLEN
-232 SDSEEWLINETE
+232 SDTYELYRRVSNRGLSSFEICPSSIIGLLIN
-244 KRKKAAFHFS
+244 
-254 QKESIIS
+254 IIS
-261 SVLLLTRDVL
+261 IATIITMASRYNLWIALILVPMCVCQYFL
-271 NYAFKYSILIYLV
+271 NRKINKKKIWYDKVQEILYTKMQSINNLFIDRNALCEIKVFGTFSFLDSKRIHFFNAEKHEYIKQATISTKSDLMFEIV
-284 VKLYEGSKQVTYYSL
+284 KQVTYYSL

-415 TLIKLICGLYEDYR
+415 TLIKLICGLYEDYG

-478 NQNLYDKVCS
+478 NQDLYDKVCS

>member
-1 MGYIDLEKKL
+1 MDEKNKL
-11 FSYKTTAGNI
+11 KDSILCITKSFRLTWKYEKSYFLFA
-21 LRSYKLIFHEQKTV
+21 
-35 FILKILSLTVAPIL
+35 
-49 SYIILLLSKNAINR
+49 LLSA
-63 IEQSNSSFLYV
+63 
-74 VLCVSVIIVLEIV
+74 
-87 SVVYDRILFFFS
+87 
-99 DLTSSAFSERLR
+99 
-111 SDLLRKIAD
+111 
-120 EVPVSKLETPEFFNK
+120 
-135 IGTINAGGIESVVG
+135 
-149 SITTPLTLLTSIVYL
+149 
-164 AIAVYTSLQY
+164 
-174 NFYLYYLYII
+174 
-184 ILPFVFILETISKR
+184 
-198 HFTLNYDKKDNLQR
+198 
-212 KAGVLNSLL
+212 VLNSSLATLPPLIFL
-221 QNKSTIFDIKT
+221 QNVLNGIAQRNITARQIIFSLVAALIYEALALPTVIMLVQYLHKYMTYKASLRYSEHVYRKVIAIKADLLEN
-232 SDSEEWLINETE
+232 SDTYELYRRVSNRGLSSFEICPSSIIGLLIN
-244 KRKKAAFHFS
+244 
-254 QKESIIS
+254 IIS
-261 SVLLLTRDVL
+261 IATIITMASRYNLWIALILVPMCVCQYFL
-271 NYAFKYSILIYLV
+271 NRKINKKKIWYDKVQEILYTKMQSINNLFIDRNALCEIKVFGTFSFLDSKRIHFFNAEKHEYIKQATISTKSDLV
-284 VKLYEGSKQVTYYSL
+284 FEIVKQVTYYSL

-415 TLIKLICGLYEDYR
+415 TLIKLICGLYEDYG

-502 ENTYLNKEYDTNGVD
+502 ENTFLNKEYDTNGVD

>member
-1 MGYIDLEKKL
+1 MRMDEKNKL
-11 FSYKTTAGNI
+11 KDSILCITKSFRLTWKYEKSYFLFA
-21 LRSYKLIFHEQKTV
+21 
-35 FILKILSLTVAPIL
+35 
-49 SYIILLLSKNAINR
+49 LLSA
-63 IEQSNSSFLYV
+63 
-74 VLCVSVIIVLEIV
+74 
-87 SVVYDRILFFFS
+87 
-99 DLTSSAFSERLR
+99 
-111 SDLLRKIAD
+111 
-120 EVPVSKLETPEFFNK
+120 
-135 IGTINAGGIESVVG
+135 
-149 SITTPLTLLTSIVYL
+149 
-164 AIAVYTSLQY
+164 
-174 NFYLYYLYII
+174 
-184 ILPFVFILETISKR
+184 
-198 HFTLNYDKKDNLQR
+198 
-212 KAGVLNSLL
+212 VLNSSLATLPPLIFL
-221 QNKSTIFDIKT
+221 QNVLNGIAQRSITARQIIFSLVAALIYEALALPIVIMLVQYLRKYMTYKASLRYSEHVYRKVIAIKADLLEN
-232 SDSEEWLINETE
+232 SDTYELYRRVSNRGLSSFEICPSSIIGLLIN
-244 KRKKAAFHFS
+244 
-254 QKESIIS
+254 IIS
-261 SVLLLTRDVL
+261 IATIITMASRYNLWIALILVPMCVCQYFL
-271 NYAFKYSILIYLV
+271 NRKINKKKIWYDKVQEILYTKMQSINNLFIDRNALCEIKVFGTFSFLDSKRIHFFNAEKHEYIKQATISTKSDLMFEIV
-284 VKLYEGSKQVTYYSL
+284 KQVTYYSL

-517 LSIGQWQKLLIAKIM
+517 LSIGQWQKLLITKIM

>member
-1 MGYIDLEKKL
+1 MDEKNKL
-11 FSYKTTAGNI
+11 KDSILCITKSFRLTWKYEKSYFLFA
-21 LRSYKLIFHEQKTV
+21 
-35 FILKILSLTVAPIL
+35 
-49 SYIILLLSKNAINR
+49 LLSA
-63 IEQSNSSFLYV
+63 
-74 VLCVSVIIVLEIV
+74 
-87 SVVYDRILFFFS
+87 
-99 DLTSSAFSERLR
+99 
-111 SDLLRKIAD
+111 
-120 EVPVSKLETPEFFNK
+120 
-135 IGTINAGGIESVVG
+135 
-149 SITTPLTLLTSIVYL
+149 
-164 AIAVYTSLQY
+164 
-174 NFYLYYLYII
+174 
-184 ILPFVFILETISKR
+184 
-198 HFTLNYDKKDNLQR
+198 
-212 KAGVLNSLL
+212 VLNSSLATLPPLIFL
-221 QNKSTIFDIKT
+221 QNVLNGIAQRNITARQIIFSLVAALIYEALALPTVIMLVQYLHKYMTYKASLRYSEHVYRKVIAIKADLLEN
-232 SDSEEWLINETE
+232 SDTYELYRRVSNRGLSSFEIYPSSIIGLLIN
-244 KRKKAAFHFS
+244 
-254 QKESIIS
+254 IIS
-261 SVLLLTRDVL
+261 IATIITMASRYNLWIALILVPMCVCQYFL
-271 NYAFKYSILIYLV
+271 NRKINKKKIWYDKVQEILYTKMQSINNLFIDRNALCEIKVFGTFSFLDSKRIHFFNAEKHEYIKQATISTKSDLMFEIV
-284 VKLYEGSKQVTYYSL
+284 KQVTYYSL

-619 YF
+619 YLE

>member
-1 MGYIDLEKKL
+1 MDEKNKL
-11 FSYKTTAGNI
+11 KDSILCITKSFRLTWKYEKSYFLFA
-21 LRSYKLIFHEQKTV
+21 
-35 FILKILSLTVAPIL
+35 
-49 SYIILLLSKNAINR
+49 LLSA
-63 IEQSNSSFLYV
+63 
-74 VLCVSVIIVLEIV
+74 
-87 SVVYDRILFFFS
+87 
-99 DLTSSAFSERLR
+99 
-111 SDLLRKIAD
+111 
-120 EVPVSKLETPEFFNK
+120 
-135 IGTINAGGIESVVG
+135 
-149 SITTPLTLLTSIVYL
+149 
-164 AIAVYTSLQY
+164 
-174 NFYLYYLYII
+174 
-184 ILPFVFILETISKR
+184 
-198 HFTLNYDKKDNLQR
+198 
-212 KAGVLNSLL
+212 VLNSSLATLPPLIFL
-221 QNKSTIFDIKT
+221 QNVLNGIAQRNITARQIIFSLVAALIYEALALPIVIMLVQYLRKYMTYKASLRYSEHVYRKVIAIKADLLEN
-232 SDSEEWLINETE
+232 SDTYELYRRVSNRGLSSFEIYPSSIIGLLIN
-244 KRKKAAFHFS
+244 
-254 QKESIIS
+254 IIS
-261 SVLLLTRDVL
+261 IATIITMASRYNLWIALILVPMCVCQYFL
-271 NYAFKYSILIYLV
+271 NRKINKKKIWYDKVQEILYTKMQSINNLFIDRNALCEIKVFGTFSFLDSKRIHFFNAEKHEYIKQATISTKSDLMFEIV
-284 VKLYEGSKQVTYYSL
+284 KQVTYYSL

-458 PHYPFTVKENIC
+458 PHYPFTVRENIC

>member
-1 MGYIDLEKKL
+1 MDEKNKL
-11 FSYKTTAGNI
+11 KDSILCITKSFRLTWKYEKSYFLFA
-21 LRSYKLIFHEQKTV
+21 
-35 FILKILSLTVAPIL
+35 
-49 SYIILLLSKNAINR
+49 LLSA
-63 IEQSNSSFLYV
+63 
-74 VLCVSVIIVLEIV
+74 
-87 SVVYDRILFFFS
+87 
-99 DLTSSAFSERLR
+99 
-111 SDLLRKIAD
+111 
-120 EVPVSKLETPEFFNK
+120 
-135 IGTINAGGIESVVG
+135 
-149 SITTPLTLLTSIVYL
+149 
-164 AIAVYTSLQY
+164 
-174 NFYLYYLYII
+174 
-184 ILPFVFILETISKR
+184 
-198 HFTLNYDKKDNLQR
+198 
-212 KAGVLNSLL
+212 VLNSSLATLPPLIFL
-221 QNKSTIFDIKT
+221 QNVLNGIAQRNITARQIIFSLVAALIYEALALPIVIMLVQYLRKYMTYKASLRYSEHVYRKVIAIKADLLEN
-232 SDSEEWLINETE
+232 SDTYELYRRVSNRGLSSFEICPSSIIGLLIN
-244 KRKKAAFHFS
+244 
-254 QKESIIS
+254 IIS
-261 SVLLLTRDVL
+261 IATIITMASRYNLWIALILVPMCVCQYFL
-271 NYAFKYSILIYLV
+271 NRKINKKKIWYDKVQEILYTKMQSINNLFIDRNALCEIKVFGTFSFLDSKRIHFFNAEKHEYIKQATISTKSDLMFEIV
-284 VKLYEGSKQVTYYSL
+284 KQVTYYSL

-415 TLIKLICGLYEDYR
+415 TLIKLICGLYEDYG

-448 NLYSYAMQDG
+448 NLYSYAMQEG

-608 FYEYFNTQRSL
+608 FYEYFSTQKSL

>member
-1 MGYIDLEKKL
+1 MDEKNKL
-11 FSYKTTAGNI
+11 KDSILCITKSFRLTWKYEKSYFLFA
-21 LRSYKLIFHEQKTV
+21 
-35 FILKILSLTVAPIL
+35 
-49 SYIILLLSKNAINR
+49 LLSA
-63 IEQSNSSFLYV
+63 
-74 VLCVSVIIVLEIV
+74 
-87 SVVYDRILFFFS
+87 
-99 DLTSSAFSERLR
+99 
-111 SDLLRKIAD
+111 
-120 EVPVSKLETPEFFNK
+120 
-135 IGTINAGGIESVVG
+135 
-149 SITTPLTLLTSIVYL
+149 
-164 AIAVYTSLQY
+164 
-174 NFYLYYLYII
+174 
-184 ILPFVFILETISKR
+184 
-198 HFTLNYDKKDNLQR
+198 
-212 KAGVLNSLL
+212 VLNSSLATLPPLIFL
-221 QNKSTIFDIKT
+221 QNVLNGIAQRNITARQIIFSLVAALIYESLALPIVIMLVQYLRKYMTYKASLRYSEHVYRKVIAIKADLLEN
-232 SDSEEWLINETE
+232 SDTYELYRRVSNRGLSSFEIYPSSIIGLLIN
-244 KRKKAAFHFS
+244 
-254 QKESIIS
+254 IIS
-261 SVLLLTRDVL
+261 IATIITMASRYNLWIALILVPMCVCQYFL
-271 NYAFKYSILIYLV
+271 NRKINKKKIWYDKVQEILYTKMQSINNLFIDRNALCEIKVFGTFSFLDSKRIHFFNAEKHEYIKQATISTKSDLMFEIV
-284 VKLYEGSKQVTYYSL
+284 KQVTYYSL

-324 SKVMNSVH
+324 SKVMNSVR

-440 SYEKDEIR
+440 SYGKDEIR